1 MTAADPRLLRA
12 QELYE
17 RATFGGDLS
26 ALVTAQDEVDGVA
39 ADLAL
44 ARGRLL
50 HARFLAD
57 RRADPAE
64 LAEFT
69 TAVELYA
76 RLGDTSGEAEARFWL
91 GTYHQIVRGDGAA
104 ALPELERAYALA
116 EDPMTRSYAARHLGF
131 HAADQGDTATART
144 RFEESLR
151 LRREV
156 GHGPAI
162 AAALLPLAHL
172 VATTGDREAAEEL
185 LAEAEELATASG
197 AAGVLTWLT
206 AVRAELA
213 E

>member
-1 MTAADPRLLRA
+1 MTSGDPRLHRA
-12 QELYE
+12 KELYE
-17 RATFGGDLS
+17 EATFGGDPS
-26 ALVTAQDEVDGVA
+26 ALVRGQAELDGVA

-57 RRADPAE
+57 RRPDPAE

-69 TAVELYA
+69 SAAELYA
-76 RLGDTSGEAEARFWL
+76 RLGDDAGEAEARFWL
-91 GTYHQIVRGDGAA
+91 GTYHQVVQGDGAS

-116 EDPMTRSYAARHLGF
+116 ADPMTRSYAVRHLGF
-131 HAADQGDTATART
+131 HALQQGDIPTART

-156 GHGPAI
+156 GHAPAV
-162 AAALLPLAHL
+162 AAALLPLADL
-172 VATTGDREAAEEL
+172 AASAGDREAADEL
-185 LAEAEELATASG
+185 MAEATDLATASG
-197 AAGVLTWLT
+197 AAGVLSWIA
-206 AVRAELA
+206 AVRAEWA